1 MVVKELVAQ
10 VCWNAAV
17 VEVLLLMWVHM
28 WMTLLLHK
36 MGMKKVRKWHSN
48 WPHRAVFSSALMM
61 KWSAELLRIGLP
73 RAADALK
80 RRLGF
85 QLMLPEEER
94 LMLILLYSLLH
105 YLRVLLLD
113 VVLLDFALQLVSW
126 NDSSSLLSPNIELI
140 RRSFIFSTL
149 FRLPARISPRNG
161 TRSYVEVWNI
171 PATAIVKHH
180 ICISLL
186 RAATGTVWRPSMR
199 RWTLMR

>member
-1 MVVKELVAQ
+1 MVH
-10 VCWNAAV
+10 V
-17 VEVLLLMWVHM
+17 VS
-28 WMTLLLHK
+28 LLLHK
-36 MGMKKVRKWHSN
+36 MRMKKVRKWHSN
-48 WPHRAVFSSALMM
+48 RPHRAVFRNALMI

-85 QLMLPEEER
+85 QLLLPEEKR
-94 LMLILLYSLLH
+94 LVLILLYSLLH
-105 YLRVLLLD
+105 YSRVLLLD
-113 VVLLDFALQLVSW
+113 VMLLDFALQLVSW
-126 NDSSSLLSPNIELI
+126 NDSASLLSPDIELI
-140 RRSFIFSTL
+140 WRSFIFSSL

-161 TRSYVEVWNI
+161 TWSYVEVWNI

-186 RAATGTVWRPSMR
+186 RATGTSVW